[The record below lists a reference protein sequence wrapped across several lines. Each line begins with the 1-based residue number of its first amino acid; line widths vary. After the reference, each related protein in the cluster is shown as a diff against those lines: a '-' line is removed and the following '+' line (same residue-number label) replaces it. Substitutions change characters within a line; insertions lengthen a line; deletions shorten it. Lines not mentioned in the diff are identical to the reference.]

1 MLMTPGRAP
10 PTFTHT
16 RRTARPMV
24 ALARKP
30 APNTDAAQFTSS
42 ARRTGP
48 FTMTSGV
55 TASVVPETPTSAK
68 SGSQIALTAA
78 MTTGRYS
85 GRQPAIT
92 AFTATR
98 STVARPLAGATR
110 PISSSPRRPLAATAA
125 RTRSTVG
132 GTTGRPSV
140 TPRAKSS
147 SIGSGASGL
156 TRRILARAGRRPAP
170 ERCCRRMSERTT
182 LTDDGAAALA
192 AEALRHVASG
202 QVVGLGTGHAATAF
216 VRALGAHVAAGLDV
230 RGVPTS
236 EATAALARGLG
247 IKLLSPDDVETID
260 VAVDGADEIDPRA
273 DLIKGYGGALL
284 REKVV
289 ATLARRFV
297 VLAGDE
303 KLVPVLGTRGRLP
316 VEVVPFAAA
325 PCRRRAEALG
335 YPATLRASE
344 GRPVVTDNGNL
355 LLDCRV
361 GPIADPP
368 GLEAALR
375 AIPGL
380 VGTGLFLGMH
390 PTVLVWD
397 GARLRTLRPAGLN

>member
-1 MLMTPGRAP
+1 
-10 PTFTHT
+10 
-16 RRTARPMV
+16 
-24 ALARKP
+24 
-30 APNTDAAQFTSS
+30 
-42 ARRTGP
+42 
-48 FTMTSGV
+48 
-55 TASVVPETPTSAK
+55 
-68 SGSQIALTAA
+68 
-78 MTTGRYS
+78 
-85 GRQPAIT
+85 
-92 AFTATR
+92 
-98 STVARPLAGATR
+98 
-110 PISSSPRRPLAATAA
+110 
-125 RTRSTVG
+125 
-132 GTTGRPSV
+132 
-140 TPRAKSS
+140 
-147 SIGSGASGL
+147 
-156 TRRILARAGRRPAP
+156 
-170 ERCCRRMSERTT
+170 MSERPT

-216 VRALGAHVAAGLDV
+216 VRALGARVAAGLDV

-289 ATLARRFV
+289 ATMARRFV
-297 VLAGDE
+297 VLAGAE

-325 PCRRRAEALG
+325 PCRRRVEALG
-335 YPATLRASE
+335 YPPTLRASE

-397 GARLRTLRPAGLN
+397 GARLRTLRPKGLN